1 MTSEHVSS
9 RSRKVVIAAMIVA
22 AITPIVLFTISFW
35 GDSATTHRYVIALG
49 TRAALN
55 DGKTVPDALPS
66 SLALKVGDSL
76 EITNE
81 DTEAHTYAF
90 LVIRPGETA
99 RYTFRQVGTFTGE
112 CTVNDHD
119 EVTITVSG

>member
-1 MTSEHVSS
+1 MTSEPVSA
-9 RSRKVVIAAMIVA
+9 RSRKVVIAAIIVA
-22 AITPIVLFTISFW
+22 AITPIVLLAISFL
-35 GDSATTHRYVIALG
+35 GDDATTLRYVITSG

-55 DGKTVPDALPS
+55 EGKAVPNALPS
-66 SLALKVGDSL
+66 SLALKVGDTL
-76 EITNE
+76 EIVNE
-81 DTEAHTYAF
+81 DSEAHTYAF
-90 LVIRPGETA
+90 LVLRPGETA

>member
-9 RSRKVVIAAMIVA
+9 RSRKLVIAAIIVA
-22 AITPIVLFTISFW
+22 AITPIVLLVISFL
-35 GDSATTHRYVIALG
+35 GDDATTHRYVIAPG

-55 DGKTVPDALPS
+55 EGKTVPDALPS
-66 SLALKVGDSL
+66 SLALNVGDTL
-76 EITNE
+76 EIVNE
-81 DTEAHTYAF
+81 DSEAHTYAF
-90 LVIRPGETA
+90 LVLRPGETA
-99 RYTFRQVGTFTGE
+99 RYTFRQVGTFAGE